1 MESPPLSER
10 LNKLYVETVKPQKNK
25 RFLIYNITALWA
37 VMLFSCG
44 NPTSVIQQLASD
56 DTLSGVVAYDIVF
69 YRSDSGIVQ
78 MELKAPVMVRQGDD
92 SSYLEF
98 PEGFQASIFDDTHR
112 VVSEISADYGLHRND
127 QKMVEAVGNVVVEN
141 HRKGEKLMSDRLY
154 WYQDTKMLY
163 TRSKVRIIMPDKDI
177 MGDSLVSTEG
187 FEEYTIYNGKATFE
201 VEEDR

>member
-1 MESPPLSER
+1 MKS
-10 LNKLYVETVKPQKNK
+10 LNNK

-98 PEGFQASIFDDTHR
+98 PEGFHASIFDDHHR
-112 VVSEISADYGLHRND
+112 VVSEISADYGLHRSD
-127 QKMVEAVGNVVVEN
+127 EKMVEAEGNVVVEN
-141 HRKGEKLMSDRLY
+141 HNKGEKLMSDRLY

-163 TRSKVRIIMPDKDI
+163 TRSKVRIVMPDKDI